1 MLPLRLV
8 GCGSYGE
15 IEGHRCRC
23 GRVERKEDG
32 VWGGSLRRLEAAVR
46 PSVGGNA
53 TCSAGALESKRGNI
67 TAVGGLGRAILAAQH
82 SQLREPNVACQEE
95 SRARNQAKLTCIE
108 DILSLLALRSPPV
121 TTSTRYSS
129 HPPTLKHRAL
139 LAHAI
144 LLPKEPDFRKELRR
158 LRPEGLPPVDV
169 HLSSADQIPFAVAR
183 YRCGWVATRGVGGSV
198 GGNMLPMR

>member
-1 MLPLRLV
+1 MHVAREVETGVSLGTGLQCARWGRVLRLRLV

-95 SRARNQAKLTCIE
+95 SRT
-108 DILSLLALRSPPV
+108 
-121 TTSTRYSS
+121 
-129 HPPTLKHRAL
+129 
-139 LAHAI
+139 
-144 LLPKEPDFRKELRR
+144 
-158 LRPEGLPPVDV
+158 
-169 HLSSADQIPFAVAR
+169 
-183 YRCGWVATRGVGGSV
+183 
-198 GGNMLPMR
+198 